1 MEKENQYIWDIGKE
15 IENAFKHGVDFITA
29 SKAFKDPNRKIY
41 IDVKHNEDEN
51 RFFCFGK
58 VGNRV
63 ITVRFTYREG
73 KIRIIGAGYW
83 RKGVRYYEKEDISGY
98 ADWETDQG

>member
-1 MEKENQYIWDIGKE
+1 MEEGNQYIWDLDKE
-15 IENAFKHGVDFITA
+15 IENTFKHGIDFIAA
-29 SKAFKDPNRKIY
+29 SKAFKDPDRKIY
-41 IDVKHNEDEN
+41 IDVKHSGDEE

-63 ITVRFTYREG
+63 ITVRFTYRKG

-83 RKGVRYYEKEDISGY
+83 RKGVRYYEKETGPGY
-98 ADWETDQG
+98 ADWKIDQG